1 MSGNVLIALK
11 RFKLNYLSCLY
22 KYMYNQNDI
31 LIDSFLENNIGID
44 TDFLSKDLS
53 NGLQKNIQQLQD
65 DNLMTYAG
73 IGNETIMD
81 TTQKMRGDKIYWMDK
96 SHDNAF

>member
-1 MSGNVLIALK
+1 MTLINLP
-11 RFKLNYLSCLY
+11 FLLIQN
-22 KYMYNQNDI
+22 MYNQNDT

-44 TDFLSKDLS
+44 TNFLSKDLS

-73 IGNETIMD
+73 VGNEPVMD
-81 TTQKMRGDKIYWMDK
+81 TSQKMRGDKIYWMDK
-96 SHDNAF
+96 SHDNAFEQQF